1 MEKMEVRDEI
11 DNYSVSKLDSHTI
24 STPEDIWKFLLGDV
38 DKTKYMSFQIDYDY
52 AYNEHAPGSYTIFG
66 IRDETDE
73 EFTARC
79 NKEAETRKQKRAEA
93 KLMKKQKEEEELALL
108 KKLKEK
114 YEKP

>member
-11 DNYSVSKLDSHTI
+11 DNYSVSRLDSHTI
-24 STPEDIWKFLLGDV
+24 STPEDLWNLLIGDV
-38 DKTKYMSFQIDYDY
+38 DRTKYKSFLIDYDY

-66 IRDETDE
+66 IRDETNE
-73 EFTARC
+73 EFAIRC
-79 NKEAETRKQKRAEA
+79 NKEAEARKRKRAEA